1 MVRLGSR
8 VALSLVASAVIAS
21 CSAQNVLPA
30 PSATVT
36 STAAVAAAASPTPAR
51 TPRATFP
58 GVTTSAGVVWEA
70 TDEPPGPPVEGVKW
84 WAKGTWPDGNTT
96 IAAVYSPTGDGP
108 FPTVVYLHEAAGLTQ
123 AQLDVA
129 RRISSGGF
137 IVLAGCRF
145 EFARVPCRRRFN
157 LYETSSAFVDFA
169 KALPNARA
177 GSAAIVGASAG
188 SSEALYLALSRN
200 DISAIVADSGVGIDY
215 PKVPVLVLAS
225 RADSLI
231 ANSVE
236 QSQAFEAEMRARGG
250 IVESHYYDNGGHIVL
265 VNAQTT
271 DDAIQR
277 TIAFLNKYITR

>member
-1 MVRLGSR
+1 MIAVHRAFTY
-8 VALSLVASAVIAS
+8 VFVILVFACGGTSS
-21 CSAQNVLPA
+21 TPPT
-30 PSATVT
+30 PSATAI
-36 STAAVAAAASPTPAR
+36 AAPSSPTPTR
-51 TPRATFP
+51 PPRAIFP
-58 GVTTSAGVVWEA
+58 SVTTSAGVIWEP
-70 TDEPPGPPVEGVKW
+70 TDEPPGPPVEGVRW

-96 IAAVYSPTGDGP
+96 IAAVYAPPGDGP
-108 FPTVVYLHEAAGLTQ
+108 FPAVVYLHEAAGLTQ

-129 RRISSGGF
+129 RKISAGGF
-137 IVLAGCRF
+137 IVVAGCRF
-145 EFARVPCRRRFN
+145 ELARVPCKRRLN
-157 LYETSSAFVDFA
+157 LYETSAAFVDFA
-169 KALPNARA
+169 KAFPNARR
-177 GSAAIVGASAG
+177 GTAALVGASAG
-188 SSEALYLALSRN
+188 SSEALYLTLTRN

-250 IVESHYYDNGGHIVL
+250 IVESHYYDIGGHIVL

-277 TIAFLNKYITR
+277 VIAFLSKYVTR